1 MLLNTGYLMVFIVN
15 NNATGRVRHV
25 CWLQET
31 QKASRNPTREQEPQ
45 EIRKE
50 RGGSIL
56 SCWSLETDVSDISRC
71 VLFTHRAL

>member
-1 MLLNTGYLMVFIVN
+1 MNGFFPSNRPLLSVVKMLLNTGYLTVFIVN
-15 NNATGRVRHV
+15 NNATGRVRHM

-31 QKASRNPTREQEPQ
+31 QKASRNPIREQEPQ

-56 SCWSLETDVSDISRC
+56 QLLEFRD
-71 VLFTHRAL
+71 

>member
-15 NNATGRVRHV
+15 NNATGRVRHM

-31 QKASRNPTREQEPQ
+31 QKASRNPIREQEPQ

-50 RGGSIL
+50 LGGSIL
-56 SCWSLETDVSDISRC
+56 QLLEFRD
-71 VLFTHRAL
+71 